1 MSTLVADGV
10 MVGAASRPIL
20 DRVSVRIEPGTCTV
34 IVGPNGA
41 GKTTLLRVLA
51 GLLAPDQGTVTL
63 DGTNLAAFSPRAR
76 ARVIGFL
83 NASHAL
89 VASGATVTDLLDI
102 AAYPWR
108 SRSAKPATSSI
119 ARDQRRADR
128 LSDGELA
135 AVWLATID
143 VQRTPVVLLDEPAVH
158 LDLAHQVDV
167 ARWVRRRVAGGAAVA
182 LVTHDLDTAVALG
195 DRIVVLSSGRVI
207 ADTAAASL
215 PIEVLEAAFA
225 TRLHEVVLDG
235 RRRIVPRHE
244 AFRP

>member
-1 MSTLVADGV
+1 MSTLVAEGV
-10 MVGAASRPIL
+10 TVVAASRPIL
-20 DRVSVRIEPGTCTV
+20 DCVSVRIEPGTCTV

-51 GLLAPDQGTVTL
+51 GLLAPDRGTVTL
-63 DGTNLAAFSPRAR
+63 DSTNLARLGARAR
-76 ARVIGFL
+76 ARAVGFL

-89 VASGATVTDLLDI
+89 VPSGATVSDLLDI
-102 AAYPWR
+102 AAYPWPSR
-108 SRSAKPATSSI
+108 SRKPTTSSI
-119 ARDQRRADR
+119 AQDHRRADR

-143 VQRTPVVLLDEPAVH
+143 AQRTPVVLLDEPAVH
-158 LDLAHQVDV
+158 LDLAHQADV
-167 ARWVRRRVAGGAAVA
+167 ARWVRRRAAGGAAVA
-182 LVTHDLDTAVALG
+182 IVTHELDTALALG

-225 TRLHEVVLDG
+225 TRLHEVMLDG

-244 AFRP
+244 APRP